1 VSEGGGVGERQITR
15 KTAEQAAATDH
26 NPHHRNGVVSLR
38 KCTCHK
44 DDWRTVGCHFCNL
57 SEALRLSA
65 GTRRT
70 ITVSSRDPDTSVTFA
85 ESHLSYHK
93 VAVEDGVRGT
103 LRRFS
108 PCRGL
113 RDGLEHVGF
122 QRRGNVSAAAS
133 TASASLS

>member
-85 ESHLSYHK
+85 ES
-93 VAVEDGVRGT
+93 G
-103 LRRFS
+103 
-108 PCRGL
+108 
-113 RDGLEHVGF
+113 
-122 QRRGNVSAAAS
+122 
-133 TASASLS
+133 